1 MTGDT
6 TPISDEAVAAFE
18 AVYWHEDT
26 AKSREWPIREALAA
40 ARPLLVSAEAETQ
53 PCVSC
58 EEPTGN
64 PDTFC
69 DACRL
74 DELEQ
79 DRDRLRAELDSERT
93 ARARDLVRYSQDAM
107 FLRLNAAETQ
117 RDEALDLVE
126 GLRAEL
132 AEVRAELDLAYAEG
146 ANIGAEI
153 GAHAAREVARN
164 AQTVME
170 LLDQHGAGIVG
181 HLLDTDDNAGQRL
194 RSALAR
200 LAALRAAGGQE
211 KPSKPSDE
219 RPWHRWDCNRTNCP
233 GCYDGPRPDLAQDGV
248 A

>member
-6 TPISDEAVAAFE
+6 TPTAVISDEAVAAFE

-26 AKSREWPIREALAA
+26 AKAREWPIREARAA
-40 ARPLLVSAEAETQ
+40 ARPLLVSAEAE
-53 PCVSC
+53 
-58 EEPTGN
+58 
-64 PDTFC
+64 
-69 DACRL
+69 RR
-74 DELEQ
+74 DEFPEHLIAQ
-79 DRDRLRAELDSERT
+79 RDEAQAHLAEAEREVEGLRGEMDSERT

-117 RDEALDLVE
+117 RDVALDLVE

-211 KPSKPSDE
+211 KP
-219 RPWHRWDCNRTNCP
+219 
-233 GCYDGPRPDLAQDGV
+233 
-248 A
+248 